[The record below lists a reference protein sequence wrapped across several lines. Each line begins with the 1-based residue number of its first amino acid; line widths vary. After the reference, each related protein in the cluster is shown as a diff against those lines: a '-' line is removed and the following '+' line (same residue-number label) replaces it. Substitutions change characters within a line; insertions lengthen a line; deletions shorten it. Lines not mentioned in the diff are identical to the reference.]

1 MKKRILHYIY
11 IAVLVFILLFGMVKG
26 DQITI
31 VFGITLCLSHGVDMF
46 LVPYFKDLVS
56 RQ

>member
-1 MKKRILHYIY
+1 MKKKILHYIY
-11 IAVLVFILLFGMVKG
+11 IAVLVFILFFGMAKG
-26 DQITI
+26 DQIMI

-56 RQ
+56 R